1 MSLKP
6 SKTNKTIFLIIQYM
20 KNQIDV
26 IKFVNQCKTYQ
37 MDFLQTDVNSHEFN
51 NSIQTTFDVCNDI
64 GISQLFP
71 NVLYDQVNLAYTVY
85 NKHNDILNT
94 LNGIKFVDNTIA
106 G

>member
-85 NKHNDILNT
+85 NKYNDILNT
-94 LNGIKFVDNTIA
+94 LNGIKFVDNTVA

>member
-1 MSLKP
+1 
-6 SKTNKTIFLIIQYM
+6 M

-85 NKHNDILNT
+85 NKYNDILNT
-94 LNGIKFVDNTIA
+94 LNGIKFVDNTVA

>member
-26 IKFVNQCKTYQ
+26 IKFVNQCKIYQ

-51 NSIQTTFDVCNDI
+51 NSIQTAFTVCNDI

-71 NVLYDQVNLAYTVY
+71 NVLYDQVILAYTMY